1 MLILIRFVSVFSIS
15 SFPFSHT
22 INSKID
28 AVQVYFLW
36 EMWICQNIKKT
47 ILTLSQTAS
56 FDPQLAIFL
65 VFMTYC
71 TFLKVLYQ
79 FQWFP
84 SQSGSY
90 WVTNGPKVPK
100 MPFCPLKRPFLT
112 PSVNCSDPI
121 WAFFHLYRWFLWIGP
136 PFPHYWRGT
145 CEKLAHL
152 EPDPVYFIPIV
163 ARRGPFYYYTHI
175 HKL

>member
-1 MLILIRFVSVFSIS
+1 MTYCTFLKVLYQFHW
-15 SFPFSHT
+15 FPTQFGSYWVT
-22 INSKID
+22 N
-28 AVQVYFLW
+28 QP
-36 EMWICQNIKKT
+36 ETPKKT
-47 ILTLSQTAS
+47 FQPPLKQPFLTPSWPN
-56 FDPQLAIFL
+56 FWIF
-65 VFMTYC
+65 MSYC

-112 PSVNCSDPI
+112 PSVNCRDPI
-121 WAFFHLYRWFLWIGP
+121 WAFFHLCRWFLWIGP
-136 PFPHYWRGT
+136 LFPHYWRGT
-145 CEKLAHL
+145 YEKLAQL